1 MNARKTTTTLL
12 GTFVLAGLLSAGV
25 ASGQPSSTSA
35 DYGYGPGYYVV
46 YPRVYPA
53 WGGTT
58 VAGSYA
64 RGLAALTHAQG
75 VYNRLTAEARLI
87 HAQAQAKELENREL
101 RIQSYFAMREHNRQA
116 RAAERGPRLS
126 AERAAEIAAR
136 RGPQRLTAE
145 QLDPATGAIA
155 WPVALQGPEFAEL
168 RKVLQAAFAH
178 RAYHGSLSTEQVEQ
192 VEQAAEAMRLAL
204 KQRIRE
210 IPAADYLEAKRFLA
224 NLAFEARQPVA

>member
-101 RIQSYFAMREHNRQA
+101 RIQSYFAMREHNRPNNSILPLVQSPGRWPCKA
-116 RAAERGPRLS
+116 RSLRSCARCSRPLLPTGRITAASRPNRSNKWSRPLK
-126 AERAAEIAAR
+126 RC
-136 RGPQRLTAE
+136 
-145 QLDPATGAIA
+145 A
-155 WPVALQGPEFAEL
+155 WP
-168 RKVLQAAFAH
+168 
-178 RAYHGSLSTEQVEQ
+178 
-192 VEQAAEAMRLAL
+192 
-204 KQRIRE
+204 
-210 IPAADYLEAKRFLA
+210 
-224 NLAFEARQPVA
+224 